1 METEAET
8 EQNLVDELDERL
20 GVQGNQEIIDAM
32 NESKRLRKEVLDLQK
47 VKTDQGEDAIE
58 SRNLGIKLQ
67 TQIKS
72 GHEKV
77 DNIQSY
83 MNECD
88 III

>member
-88 III
+88 VII

>member
-1 METEAET
+1 
-8 EQNLVDELDERL
+8 
-20 GVQGNQEIIDAM
+20 M

-88 III
+88 VII

>member
-47 VKTDQGEDAIE
+47 VKTDQGEEAIE
-58 SRNLGIKLQ
+58 IRNLGIKLQ